1 MGNGANEV
9 ITFVIKAFCQEGD
22 NIITADKTFAVY
34 EWVAEFSGFEAR
46 LVPLKD
52 FGFDAEGML
61 QKIDE
66 RTKILILCNPNNP
79 TGSFWS
85 LEQLRRFLDRIDGS
99 QIVVVDEAYAE
110 FVEDP
115 SYPDGM
121 ALIREYPNL
130 VVFRTFS
137 KMYALAGLRIGYLA
151 GSREVVDII
160 RRTCVVYSVNALAQV
175 AALAALADNG
185 EHVART
191 RELIR
196 RGKTFLAKEIANLG
210 LPLCPGRRQLHDDQA
225 AHERCSGLPEAH
237 DPRGHGARH
246 DRFSLSQL
254 DPGDDIPPRSHGG
267 PGGGPQ
273 PNARQSRKGKLMA
286 ESEEHLIKP
295 GRKWEIALFQPE
307 DAPGIA
313 CLFRKVY
320 GDGYPMKTF
329 TDPERLIAENAAR
342 RTISVVARTPEGKVV
357 GHAALYPSAPS
368 RGSSNWGRRLSTP
381 TAGAACSV
389 SGWLSTASPSW
400 LDNSRLQQS
409 LENLSVI
416 ISLRRNSLSD

>member
-1 MGNGANEV
+1 VTKAPPLDRLVPAYIRRFQAYLPSKPDQELKKLYGCSRLYRLNNNENALGPPPGAQDAIRAFPPPQASIYPSGDAYYLRCQLAERFGMAPEQFLVGNGANEA

-66 RTKILILCNPNNP
+66 RTKILFLCNPNNP

-85 LEQLRRFLDRIDGS
+85 LEQLRRFLDHIDGS

-121 ALIREYPNL
+121 ALISEYPNL

-160 RRTCVVYSVNALAQV
+160 RRTCVVYSVNV
-175 AALAALADNG
+175 LADG
-185 EHVART
+185 GPRRPRRQRRARGAHPGAGQAGQS
-191 RELIR
+191 LPGK
-196 RGKTFLAKEIANLG
+196 RGRNPGAS
-210 LPLCPGRRQLHDDQA
+210 LCPGRRQLHDDQA

-267 PGGGPQ
+267 TGGGPW

-295 GRKWEIALFQPE
+295 GRKWEIALLPLHPHG
-307 DAPGIA
+307 A
-313 CLFRKVY
+313 L
-320 GDGYPMKTF
+320 
-329 TDPERLIAENAAR
+329 AR
-342 RTISVVARTPEGKVV
+342 
-357 GHAALYPSAPS
+357 H
-368 RGSSNWGRRLSTP
+368 
-381 TAGAACSV
+381 
-389 SGWLSTASPSW
+389 
-400 LDNSRLQQS
+400 
-409 LENLSVI
+409 
-416 ISLRRNSLSD
+416 